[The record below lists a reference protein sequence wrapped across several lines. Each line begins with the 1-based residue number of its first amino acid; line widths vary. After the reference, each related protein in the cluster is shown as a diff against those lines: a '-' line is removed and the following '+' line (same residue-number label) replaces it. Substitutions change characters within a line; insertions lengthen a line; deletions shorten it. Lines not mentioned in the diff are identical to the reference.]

1 MCGWMGRWMWRGVC
15 VCVCVWVGGW
25 VGVGM
30 CVPARIHSQAQE
42 ANAQPTKHKNI
53 CTYCAWCIVMQQ
65 G

>member
-1 MCGWMGRWMWRGVC
+1 MDVAWCVC
-15 VCVCVWVGGW
+15 VCVCGW